1 MICSQALI
9 LFLITQITFSIR
21 QLINAACVRH
31 FTPLVSRSA
40 LKFDS
45 QVSVFDPRNSSA
57 PCSACI
63 ISPDEQFEEV
73 SCSSMGVF
81 SSLVDIIEAIQAA
94 QALHILVGFGES
106 LVGRMLLWNGRTTQV
121 DEIRMS
127 RNTEC
132 SICGTSH

>member
-1 MICSQALI
+1 
-9 LFLITQITFSIR
+9 
-21 QLINAACVRH
+21 
-31 FTPLVSRSA
+31 
-40 LKFDS
+40 
-45 QVSVFDPRNSSA
+45 
-57 PCSACI
+57 
-63 ISPDEQFEEV
+63 
-73 SCSSMGVF
+73 MGVF